1 MAVRGQLFQGTLNVV
16 LNGVLA
22 DSLTH
27 HLVSLIFTILQ
38 GSHKLSLLVAKCFT
52 LPSQLKVHISGVIRH
67 ASVLVCSAS
76 THSTGQLSEVEC
88 LLQLR
93 LAEVFG
99 HLPLILILTLLSAEL
114 HEHISALAFGH
125 HVSPLGHVLSVS
137 DYLTLLVNSRQVVI
151 HAPHGDKLL
160 L

>member
-99 HLPLILILTLLSAEL
+99 HLPLILILKLLSIKL
-114 HEHISALAFGH
+114 HEHISSLLLSH
-125 HVSPLGHVLSVS
+125 HVSPLSHVLSGGNYV
-137 DYLTLLVNSRQVVI
+137 TLLVNASQIVV
-151 HAPHGDKLL
+151 HASHGHELL